1 MSQNGIAWLPTK
13 EERQKAKLDLAAAK
27 RAEDGNARAQ
37 YDITQLPTQYDG
49 NDVLNNNNAS
59 GLVQG
64 RPWITGSGKVYY
76 DGLWH
81 DTYAGYFN
89 DDPQFFVV
97 NSPSSFGYPDTIS
110 ITDASIPEYTSIEWR
125 GFFLAPTTDTY
136 TFYTASD
143 DASYLWIGD
152 VAVSGFTTSNALVN
166 NGGLHGL
173 QEASGSIALVEGTYY
188 PIRIQAG
195 NNQVTGG
202 CLVSWS
208 NSTQAQTATFT
219 GLVFYKQIVNGF

>member
-1 MSQNGIAWLPTK
+1 MSLNGIAHLPTK
-13 EERQKAKLDLAAAK
+13 EERQKAKLDLAASK
-27 RAEDGNARAQ
+27 RASDGNPRAE

-49 NDVLNNNNAS
+49 NNIINNPNVG
-59 GLVQG
+59 GLVVG
-64 RPWITGSGKVYY
+64 RPWIEGSGKVYW

-89 DDPQFFVV
+89 DDPNFFIA
-97 NSPSSFGYPDTIS
+97 NLPSEFGYPDTS
-110 ITDASIPEYTSIEWR
+110 VADANIPVTTSIEWR
-125 GFFLAPTTDTY
+125 GFFVPPTTDTY
-136 TFYTASD
+136 TFYTNSD

-152 VAVSGFTTSNALVN
+152 IAVSGFTTANALVN

-173 QEASGSIALVEGTYY
+173 VEQSGSIELVEGTYY

-195 NNQVTGG
+195 NNEVTGE
-202 CLVSWS
+202 CFVSWS
-208 NSTQAQTATFT
+208 SSTQAQTGSFA

>member
-1 MSQNGIAWLPTK
+1 MSANGISTLPTK

-27 RAEDGNARAQ
+27 RAEDGNPRAK
-37 YDITQLPTQYDG
+37 YDITQLPTQYEG
-49 NDVLNNNNAS
+49 NSILNNNNV
-59 GLVQG
+59 GLIQG
-64 RPWITGSGKVYY
+64 RPWIEGSGKVYW

-89 DDPQFFVV
+89 DDPNFFIA
-97 NSPSSFGYPDTIS
+97 NLPSEFGYPDTIAVGDS
-110 ITDASIPEYTSIEWR
+110 NIPVTTSIEWR

-136 TFYTASD
+136 TFYTNSD

-152 VAVSGFTTSNALVN
+152 IAVSGFTTANALVN

-173 QEASGSIALVEGTYY
+173 QEASGSIELVEGTYY

-195 NNQVTGG
+195 NNEVTGS
-202 CLVSWS
+202 CFVSWS
-208 NSTQAQTATFT
+208 SSIQEQTGTFT